1 MFTYIACLLFCICF
15 VLVFFYSKERQR
27 RRLENKALERE
38 VRDARR
44 QIEKTEAEKAAMLN
58 EQMVFSNQLTEQKT
72 INQTLEKQ
80 LAEQLLKQKELL
92 QENRFQ
98 FEQLSNKLLEE
109 KAEKFAKQNQ
119 HNLDILLKPLQQRI
133 KDFEKKVEDTYHRE
147 SNERFSLKNELKRT
161 FELNQTL
168 SEQANNLTKAL
179 RADSKKQGNWG
190 EYLLERILET
200 AGLQENL
207 HYRKQVS
214 FPGEQGVL
222 RPDVVLYLPEQKHI
236 IIDAK
241 LSLTAYERYFNA
253 DEEVQ
258 RQMALQDHIRSVK
271 KHIDELGRKKY
282 ERLVADAPDF
292 VLMFVPIE
300 PAYSLAL
307 MKEPELYDNAF
318 RKKVILVSVSS
329 LLATLRVIE
338 SIWRL
343 EKQNKNAHLIIEEG
357 NRLYEKLAGFVS
369 DMETM
374 GQKLSGVQHAFDQA
388 MNKLKTGRGNLIR
401 RAEKMKHLGLN
412 PAKQLPVHE
421 PQKEEE

>member
-1 MFTYIACLLFCICF
+1 MFIYIACFLLVVCL
-15 VLVFFYSKERQR
+15 VLIFFYSRERQR
-27 RRLENKALERE
+27 RRLETKALERE
-38 VRDARR
+38 VRDAR
-44 QIEKTEAEKAAMLN
+44 QQAEKKEAEKNVSLK
-58 EQMVFSNQLTEQKT
+58 EQIALSNQLAEQRT
-72 INQTLEKQ
+72 INQTLARQ
-80 LAEQLLKQKELL
+80 LAEQLGKQKEML

-98 FEQLSNKLLEE
+98 FEQLSSKLLEE
-109 KAEKFAKQNQ
+109 KAEKFARQNQ
-119 HNLDILLKPLQQRI
+119 QNLDMLLKPLQQRI
-133 KDFEKKVEDTYHRE
+133 KDFEKKVEDTYQRE
-147 SNERFSLKNELKRT
+147 SNERFSLKTELRRT

-190 EYLLERILET
+190 EYLLEKILDT

-207 HYRKQVS
+207 HYKKQVS
-214 FPGEQGVL
+214 FAGEQGVL

-236 IIDAK
+236 VIDAK

-253 DEEVQ
+253 EEEVQ
-258 RQMALQDHIRSVK
+258 RQLALQEHIRSVK
-271 KHIDELGRKKY
+271 KHIEELGRKKY
-282 ERLVADAPDF
+282 ERLVERAPDF
-292 VLMFVPIE
+292 VLMFIPIE

-357 NRLYEKLAGFVS
+357 NKLYDKLAGFVS

-374 GQKLSGVQHAFDQA
+374 GQKLSGVQNAFEQA

-412 PAKQLPVHE
+412 PAKQLPVRE
-421 PQKEEE
+421 PQEEEE